1 MKNEKVIKDIKG
13 LNVLFFTLIH
23 PITLTIF
30 IATTVVM
37 LKANT
42 DKELWN
48 AVSIGALISIPVI
61 YFLDTLRKKRINH
74 IKAIYSSDDST
85 VNNYENKKNRIASVI
100 IIVVII
106 GVISN
111 NIFKSNNIPE
121 KQDSFRQIINS
132 SISDYNLKKDEGN
145 SFAMTNLRQ
154 DRKNQLRQLF
164 GSSLTVNNWVGKI
177 TSIDNS
183 GIINDENDDV
193 AIHVIPL
200 DVKATL
206 ETWNNSISDDGFNTL
221 IKRNSSLATTLM
233 SLKIGDKVTFS
244 GYFIP
249 KEDDFLYEMSITE
262 NGSMLE
268 PEFLFKFT
276 DLKKK

>member
-1 MKNEKVIKDIKG
+1 M
-13 LNVLFFTLIH
+13 
-23 PITLTIF
+23 
-30 IATTVVM
+30 
-37 LKANT
+37 
-42 DKELWN
+42 
-48 AVSIGALISIPVI
+48 
-61 YFLDTLRKKRINH
+61 
-74 IKAIYSSDDST
+74 IYSS
-85 VNNYENKKNRIASVI
+85 VFQL
-100 IIVVII
+100 I
-106 GVISN
+106 GC
-111 NIFKSNNIPE
+111 NNIPE
-121 KQDSFRQIINS
+121 KQDAFRQVINS
-132 SISDYNLKKDEGN
+132 SIYNYNLKKDEGN
-145 SFAMTNLRQ
+145 SFAMTNLRKE
-154 DRKNQLRQLF
+154 RKNQLRQLF

-200 DVKATL
+200 EVKATL

-221 IKRNSSLATTLM
+221 IKRNSSMATTLM
-233 SLKIGDKVTFS
+233 TLKIGDKVTFS

-262 NGSMLE
+262 NGSMSE